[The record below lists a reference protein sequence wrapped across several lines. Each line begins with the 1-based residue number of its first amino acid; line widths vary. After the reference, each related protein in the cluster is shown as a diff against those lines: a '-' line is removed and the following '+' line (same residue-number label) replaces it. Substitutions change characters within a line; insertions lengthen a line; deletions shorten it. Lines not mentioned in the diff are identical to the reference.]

1 MVPLGKKVDKKF
13 FSCTIYAHLYL
24 CWSDSNIFKAKM
36 RQWHFF
42 LTYQAI
48 GNLRNDSLKA
58 TAYYQ
63 SPPPPHLPW
72 KASEQFSGIDYIIY
86 TGMMQIFLRPYN
98 ELMNT
103 TDVHC
108 IYWSLP
114 MILIN

>member
-1 MVPLGKKVDKKF
+1 M
-13 FSCTIYAHLYL
+13 THLKQQHIT
-24 CWSDSNIFKAKM
+24 N
-36 RQWHFF
+36 
-42 LTYQAI
+42 
-48 GNLRNDSLKA
+48 
-58 TAYYQ
+58 
-63 SPPPPHLPW
+63 PPPPHLPW